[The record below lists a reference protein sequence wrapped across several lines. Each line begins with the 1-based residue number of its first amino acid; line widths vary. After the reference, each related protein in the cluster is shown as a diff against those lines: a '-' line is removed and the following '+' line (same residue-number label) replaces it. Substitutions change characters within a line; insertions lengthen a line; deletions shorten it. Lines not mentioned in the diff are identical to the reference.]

1 MEYKG
6 VQKVNSFS
14 LNNNELK
21 QVIEKYFLDKINKKV
36 KFITK
41 SKKEIQSYFGNES
54 EYAKTRYY
62 LEQDILILGIT
73 KKAEIEL
80 SEEDIKQILK
90 NALPQYE
97 ITYVSFKS
105 GFNYETIYDVKIP
118 VFREVKVHFI
128 QKEKEQTNGSNSIL
142 DITDVPEKREQSM
155 YEPKN
160 PGGYYEDWSLRRKF

>member
-6 VQKVNSFS
+6 VQKVNSFT

-21 QVIEKYFLDKINKKV
+21 QVIEKYFLDKTNQEV

-41 SKKEIQSYFGNES
+41 SKKEIQGYFGNES
-54 EYAKTRYY
+54 EYAKTRYFI
-62 LEQDILILGIT
+62 EQDVSILGIT

-90 NALPQYE
+90 EALPEYE

-105 GFNYETIYDVKIP
+105 GFNYETIHEIKTP
-118 VFREVKVHFI
+118 VFREVRVHFI
-128 QKEKEQTNGSNSIL
+128 QKEQIKGFNSIL
-142 DITDVPEKREQSM
+142 DITDVPEKRPQSM
-155 YEPKN
+155 YDPKN